1 MLTKTYEMDI
11 NGRRLVL
18 ETGELAQFAN
28 GSVLVKFGDTTILS
42 TATASASERP
52 GMGFFPLTVD
62 YEEKMYSVGRIPG
75 GFFKREG
82 RPTENAILNG
92 RAIDR
97 TIRPLFPED
106 LRRDVVVS
114 NLLLSVDYD
123 FSPKVAALIGTSA
136 ALAISD
142 IPWNGPVAAAQVGL
156 IDGEIIVNPDYDDY
170 CDSELDLYVAGT
182 SEKIMMIEA
191 AADEVPEDVMLAAI
205 EAGHKEIKRVC
216 QLLQQMKDEIGKETF
231 EFASAEASQELHSEI
246 KDRYFDQM
254 SEVVLNPDKS
264 QREAAVAEISKAIS
278 EYLEEKDPE
287 LVGFV
292 GELTEAVEKAA
303 VRHHLTHNQR
313 RVDGRGLDEIRELTA
328 KVDVIPRVHGSSL
341 FSRGQTQVLSV
352 VTLGTLA
359 DSQRFD
365 GVNPEERR
373 RYMHHYNFPAYS
385 VGEARGGRS
394 AGRREIGHGHLAES
408 ALDPVMPSEED
419 FPYSI
424 RCVSEVTMSNGS
436 TSQASVCSS
445 SLALMAAGVPIK
457 KPVAGITC
465 GLMSNPD
472 DDSDYITFVD
482 IQGVEDFYGD
492 MDFKVAGT
500 DDGITAIQ
508 VDMKI
513 DGLTMD
519 IVREALEKTKQA
531 RLHILHVAMNPV
543 IAEAREHLAALAP
556 KIDQIDI
563 PSDKIREIIGSGGKT
578 IRRITEETGT
588 EIDVEE
594 DGPVGHVYIAAT
606 DQESAA
612 EAMKIVRTIAYD
624 PEPGT
629 TFKGTVT
636 RLMNFGAFVEIVPGK
651 EGLVH
656 ISKMS
661 WGRTEKVEDAV
672 SVGDEVQVTVLE
684 VDDQGRLNFSMRD
697 PSEKPE
703 GYTEQQPSR
712 SGGDR
717 RRDDRSRG
725 GRDRD
730 NRSRGRSDRDRDR
743 GDRSRGSDRDSSGG
757 GFRQNRQRPQDNIN
771 KGDRNT
777 REF

>member
-1 MLTKTYEMDI
+1 METKTYELDI
-11 NGRRLVL
+11 NGKQLVL

-28 GSVLVKFGDTTILS
+28 GSVLVKFGETTILS
-42 TATASASERP
+42 TATASDSERP
-52 GMGFFPLTVD
+52 GMSFFPLTVD

-97 TIRPLFPED
+97 TIRPLFPEG

-123 FSPKVAALIGTSA
+123 YSPKVAALIGASA

-156 IDGEIIVNPDYDDY
+156 VEGEIIVNPDYDDF
-170 CDSELDLYVAGT
+170 CDSDLDLYVCGT
-182 SEKIMMIEA
+182 KDKIMMIEA
-191 AADEVPEDVMLAAI
+191 GANEVPEDVMLEAI
-205 EAGHKEIKRVC
+205 EAGHKEIQKVC
-216 QLLQQMKDEIGKETF
+216 QLLQQMRDEIGKETF
-231 EFASAEASQELHSEI
+231 EFDSAGAPEDLQNEI
-246 KDRYFDQM
+246 KDKYFDQM
-254 SEVVLNPDKS
+254 SEAVLNPDKS
-264 QREAAVAEISKAIS
+264 QREAAVAEISKSIS

-287 LVGFV
+287 MVGFTS
-292 GELTEAVEKAA
+292 ELTEGVEKAV
-303 VRHHLTHNQR
+303 VRQHLIRNQR
-313 RVDGRGLDEIRELTA
+313 RVDGRGLDEVRQLTA
-328 KVDVIPRVHGSSL
+328 KIDLIPRVHGSSL

-352 VTLGTLA
+352 VTLGTLS

-385 VGEARGGRS
+385 VGEARGGRG
-394 AGRREIGHGHLAES
+394 AGRREIGHGHLAET
-408 ALDPVMPSEED
+408 ALNPVMPDEED

-465 GLMSNPD
+465 GLMSNPED
-472 DDSDYITFVD
+472 DNDYITFVD

-500 DDGITAIQ
+500 EDGITAIQ

-519 IVREALEKTKQA
+519 VVRDALEKTKQA
-531 RLHILHVAMNPV
+531 RIFILHNAMNPV
-543 IAEAREHLAALAP
+543 ISEARDYLAALAP

-656 ISKMS
+656 ISKMA
-661 WGRTEKVEDAV
+661 WGRTDKVEDVV
-672 SVGDEVQVTVLE
+672 SVGDEVDVTVLE
-684 VDDQGRLNFSMRD
+684 VDDQGRLNLSMRD
-697 PSEKPE
+697 PSQKPE
-703 GYTEQQPSR
+703 GYTEQSTER
-712 SGGDR
+712 RGGGGG

-725 GRDRD
+725 RNDRSRGRD
-730 NRSRGRSDRDRDR
+730 NRSRPAPDK
-743 GDRSRGSDRDSSGG
+743 GSDTG

-771 KGDRNT
+771 KGDRST

>member
-1 MLTKTYEMDI
+1 MTTRTYEI
-11 NGRRLVL
+11 ELNGKPLVL
-18 ETGELAQFAN
+18 ETGELAQFAS
-28 GSVLVKFGDTTILS
+28 GSVLLKFGETTILS

-52 GMGFFPLTVD
+52 GMSFFPLTVD

-97 TIRPLFPED
+97 TIRPLFPEG

-114 NLLLSVDYD
+114 NLLLAVDYD
-123 FSPKVAALIGTSA
+123 FSPKVAALIGSSA

-156 IDGEIIVNPDYDDY
+156 IDGEIIVNPDYEDY
-170 CDSELDLYVAGT
+170 IDSELDLYVAGT

-191 AADEVPEDVMLAAI
+191 GANEVSEELMLEAI
-205 EAGHKEIKRVC
+205 EAGHEEIKKVC
-216 QLLQQMKDEIGKETF
+216 RLLQQMRDEIGQEKF
-231 EFASAEASQELHSEI
+231 EFEAAGPSEELKSEI
-246 KDRYFDQM
+246 KDKFFDEM
-254 SEVVLNPDKS
+254 SEAVLNPDKT
-264 QREAAVAEISKAIS
+264 QREAAVTAIS
-278 EYLEEKDPE
+278 ESISAYLEEKDPE
-287 LVGFV
+287 LVDFTS
-292 GELTEAVEKAA
+292 EITEEVEKAA
-303 VRHHLTHNQR
+303 VRHHLIRNQQ
-313 RVDGRGLDEIRELTA
+313 RVDNRSLDEIRQLTA
-328 KVDVIPRVHGSSL
+328 KIDLIPRVHGSSL
-341 FSRGQTQVLSV
+341 FARGQTQVLSI
-352 VTLGTLA
+352 VTLGTLS
-359 DSQRFD
+359 DCQRFD
-365 GVNPEERR
+365 GVNPVERK
-373 RYMHHYNFPAYS
+373 RYMHQYNFPAYS

-394 AGRREIGHGHLAES
+394 PGRREIGHGHLAEI
-408 ALDPVMPSEED
+408 ALEPVLPDADD

-436 TSQASVCSS
+436 TSQAAVSSS

-457 KPVAGITC
+457 KAVAGITC
-465 GLMSNPD
+465 GLMSNPED
-472 DDSDYITFVD
+472 DNDYITFVD
-482 IQGVEDFYGD
+482 IQGVEDFFGD

-500 DDGITAIQ
+500 EDGITAIQ

-519 IVREALEKTKQA
+519 IIRDALEVTRKG
-531 RLHILHVAMNPV
+531 RLHILETAMNPV
-543 IAEAREHLAALAP
+543 ISEARDHLAALAP

-612 EAMKIVRTIAYD
+612 EAMKIVKTIAYD

-629 TFKGTVT
+629 TFTGTVT

-656 ISKMS
+656 ISKMA
-661 WGRTEKVEDAV
+661 WGHTKKVEDVVEA
-672 SVGDEVQVTVLE
+672 GDKVEVTVLE
-684 VDDQGRLNFSMRD
+684 VDDQGRLNLSMRN

-703 GYTEQQPSR
+703 GYTEQQR
-712 SGGDR
+712 GGGGGGGGR

-725 GRDRD
+725 RD
-730 NRSRGRSDRDRDR
+730 DRRDR
-743 GDRSRGSDRDSSGG
+743 GDRNRGSRNRNDRGSGKDSGG
-757 GFRQNRQRPQDNIN
+757 GFRQNRPRPNDNI
-771 KGDRNT
+771 KSDRNT

>member
-1 MLTKTYEMDI
+1 MITRTYEMDI
-11 NGRRLVL
+11 NGKQLVL

-28 GSVLVKFGDTTILS
+28 GSVLVKFGETNILS
-42 TATASASERP
+42 TATASDSERP
-52 GMGFFPLTVD
+52 GMSFFPLTVD

-97 TIRPLFPED
+97 TIRPLFAEG

-123 FSPKVAALIGTSA
+123 YSPKVAALIGASA

-156 IDGEIIVNPDYDDY
+156 INGKIIVNPDYDDY
-170 CDSELDLYVAGT
+170 CDSELDLFVAGT
-182 SEKIMMIEA
+182 SEKVMMIEA
-191 AADEVPEDVMLAAI
+191 GADEVSEDVMMDAI
-205 EAGHKEIKRVC
+205 EAGHNEVKKVC
-216 QLLQQMKDEIGKETF
+216 RLLQKMRDEIGKETF
-231 EFASAEASQELHSEI
+231 EFDSADAPIDLQNEI
-246 KDRYFDQM
+246 KDKYFDEM
-254 SEVVLNPDKS
+254 SKAVLNPDKS
-264 QREAAVAEISKAIS
+264 QREAAVSHISEAIS
-278 EYLEEKDPE
+278 EYLEEKDSE
-287 LVGFV
+287 LVKYTS
-292 GELTEAVEKAA
+292 ELTETVEKAV
-303 VRHHLTHNQR
+303 VRHHLIHDQR
-313 RVDGRGLDEIRELTA
+313 RVDGRGLDDIRELTA
-328 KVDVIPRVHGSSL
+328 KIDLFPRVHGSSL

-352 VTLGTLA
+352 VTLGTLS

-394 AGRREIGHGHLAES
+394 AGRREIGHGHLAEQ
-408 ALDPVMPSEED
+408 ALDPVMPDEED

-457 KPVAGITC
+457 KAVAGITC
-465 GLMSNPD
+465 GLMSNPED
-472 DDSDYITFVD
+472 DNDYITFVD

-500 DDGITAIQ
+500 EDGITAIQ

-519 IVREALEKTKQA
+519 IIRDALTKTRQA
-531 RLHILHVAMNPV
+531 RLHILQNAMNPV
-543 IAEAREHLAALAP
+543 ISEARENLAALAP

-563 PSDKIREIIGSGGKT
+563 PSDKIREIIGAGGKT

-594 DGPVGHVYIAAT
+594 DGPVGHVYIAAI

-629 TFKGTVT
+629 TFTGTVT

-656 ISKMS
+656 ISKMA
-661 WGRTEKVEDAV
+661 WGHTDKVEDVV
-672 SVGDEVQVTVLE
+672 SVGDEVQITVLE
-684 VDDQGRLNFSMRD
+684 VDDQGRLNLSMRD
-697 PSEKPE
+697 PSQRPE
-703 GYTEQQPSR
+703 GYSEQQSSR
-712 SGGDR
+712 GGKSGGR
-717 RRDDRSRG
+717 RRDDRP
-725 GRDRD
+725 
-730 NRSRGRSDRDRDR
+730 RGRSDRSRSKD
-743 GDRSRGSDRDSSGG
+743 DRSSNRSNSDKDSG
-757 GFRQNRQRPQDNIN
+757 GFRQNRQRPQDNLQKDN
-771 KGDRNT
+771 RTTRN
-777 REF
+777 F

>member
-1 MLTKTYEMDI
+1 MDI
-11 NGRRLVL
+11 NGKQLVL

-28 GSVLVKFGDTTILS
+28 GSVLVKFGETTILS

-52 GMGFFPLTVD
+52 GMDFFPLTVD

-82 RPTENAILNG
+82 RPTESAILNG

-142 IPWNGPVAAAQVGL
+142 IPWKGPVAAAQVGL
-156 IDGEIIVNPDYDDY
+156 IDGEIIVNPSYDDY

-205 EAGHKEIKRVC
+205 EAGHKEIKKIC
-216 QLLQQMKDEIGKETF
+216 QLLQQMRDEIGKETF
-231 EFASAEASQELHSEI
+231 EYDSAAAPQELQNEI
-246 KDRYFDQM
+246 TDKFFGQM
-254 SEVVLNPDKS
+254 SEVVLNPDKA
-264 QREAAVAEISKAIS
+264 QRDAAVAEVSKAIS
-278 EYLEEKDPE
+278 QYLEEKDPE
-287 LVGFV
+287 LVGFAT
-292 GELTEAVEKAA
+292 ELADAVEKAV
-303 VRHHLTHNQR
+303 VRYHLTHNQR
-313 RVDGRGLDEIRELTA
+313 RVDGRALDEIRKLTA
-328 KVDVIPRVHGSSL
+328 KIDLIPRVHGSSL

-408 ALDPVMPSEED
+408 ALNPVMPSEED

-482 IQGVEDFYGD
+482 IQGIEDFFGD

-500 DDGITAIQ
+500 EDGITAIQ

-519 IVREALEKTKQA
+519 IIRDALERTRKA
-531 RLHILHVAMNPV
+531 RLQIINDTMNPV
-543 IAEAREHLAALAP
+543 ISEARDYLAALAP

-629 TFKGTVT
+629 TFTGTVT

-672 SVGDEVQVTVLE
+672 SVGDKVQITVLE
-684 VDDQGRLNFSMRD
+684 VDDQGRLNLSMRD

-712 SGGDR
+712 SGSSSSR
-717 RRDDRSRG
+717 RTDRSRS
-725 GRDRD
+725 DRD
-730 NRSRGRSDRDRDR
+730 NRSRGRSDRDR
-743 GDRSRGSDRDSSGG
+743 GDRSRASDRDSSGG
-757 GFRQNRQRPQDNIN
+757 GFRQNRQRPQDNIS
-771 KGDRNT
+771 KADRNT
-777 REF
+777 RQF

>member
-1 MLTKTYEMDI
+1 MTRTYEMDI
-11 NGRRLVL
+11 NGKQLVL

-28 GSVLVKFGDTTILS
+28 GSVLVKFGETNILS
-42 TATASASERP
+42 TATASDSERP
-52 GMGFFPLTVD
+52 GMSFFPLTVD

-97 TIRPLFPED
+97 TIRPLFAEG

-123 FSPKVAALIGTSA
+123 YSPKVAALIGASA

-156 IDGEIIVNPDYDDY
+156 IDGKIIVNPDYDDY
-170 CDSELDLYVAGT
+170 CDSELDLFVAGT
-182 SEKIMMIEA
+182 SEKVMMIEA
-191 AADEVPEDVMLAAI
+191 GADEVSEDVMMDAI
-205 EAGHKEIKRVC
+205 EAGHNEVKKVC
-216 QLLQQMKDEIGKETF
+216 RLLQKMREEIGKETF
-231 EFASAEASQELHSEI
+231 EFDSADAPIDLQNEI
-246 KDRYFDQM
+246 KDKYFDEM
-254 SEVVLNPDKS
+254 SKAVLNPDKS
-264 QREAAVAEISKAIS
+264 QREAAVSHISEAIS
-278 EYLEEKDPE
+278 EYLEEKDSE
-287 LVGFV
+287 LVKYTS
-292 GELTEAVEKAA
+292 ELTEAVEKAV
-303 VRHHLTHNQR
+303 VRHHLIHDQR
-313 RVDGRGLDEIRELTA
+313 RVDGRGLDDIRELTA
-328 KVDVIPRVHGSSL
+328 KIDLFPRVHGSSL

-352 VTLGTLA
+352 VTLGTLS

-394 AGRREIGHGHLAES
+394 AGRREIGHGHLAEQ
-408 ALDPVMPSEED
+408 ALDPVMPDEED

-457 KPVAGITC
+457 KAVAGITC
-465 GLMSNPD
+465 GLMSNPED
-472 DDSDYITFVD
+472 DNDYITFVD

-500 DDGITAIQ
+500 EDGITAIQ

-519 IVREALEKTKQA
+519 IIRDALTKTRQA
-531 RLHILHVAMNPV
+531 RLHILQNAMNPV
-543 IAEAREHLAALAP
+543 ISEARENLAALAP

-563 PSDKIREIIGSGGKT
+563 PSDKIREIIGAGGKT

-594 DGPVGHVYIAAT
+594 DGPVGHVYIAAI

-629 TFKGTVT
+629 TFTGTVT

-656 ISKMS
+656 ISKMA
-661 WGRTEKVEDAV
+661 WGHTDKVEDVV
-672 SVGDEVQVTVLE
+672 SVGDEVQITVLE
-684 VDDQGRLNFSMRD
+684 VDDQGRLNLSMRD
-697 PSEKPE
+697 PSQRPE
-703 GYTEQQPSR
+703 GYSEQQSSR
-712 SGGDR
+712 GGKSGGR

-725 GRDRD
+725 
-730 NRSRGRSDRDRDR
+730 RSDRSRSKD
-743 GDRSRGSDRDSSGG
+743 DRSSNRSNSDKDSG
-757 GFRQNRQRPQDNIN
+757 GFRQNRQRPQDNLQKDN
-771 KGDRNT
+771 RTTRN
-777 REF
+777 F

>member
-1 MLTKTYEMDI
+1 
-11 NGRRLVL
+11 
-18 ETGELAQFAN
+18 
-28 GSVLVKFGDTTILS
+28 
-42 TATASASERP
+42 
-52 GMGFFPLTVD
+52 
-62 YEEKMYSVGRIPG
+62 
-75 GFFKREG
+75 
-82 RPTENAILNG
+82 
-92 RAIDR
+92 
-97 TIRPLFPED
+97 
-106 LRRDVVVS
+106 
-114 NLLLSVDYD
+114 
-123 FSPKVAALIGTSA
+123 
-136 ALAISD
+136 
-142 IPWNGPVAAAQVGL
+142 
-156 IDGEIIVNPDYDDY
+156 
-170 CDSELDLYVAGT
+170 
-182 SEKIMMIEA
+182 
-191 AADEVPEDVMLAAI
+191 MLAEI
-205 EAGHKEIKRVC
+205 EAGHKEIKKIC

-231 EFASAEASQELHSEI
+231 EFASADAPQDLHNEI
-246 KDRYFDQM
+246 KDKYFDQM
-254 SEVVLNPDKS
+254 NEVILNPDKA
-264 QREAAVAEISKAIS
+264 QREAAVAEISKSIS

-287 LVGFV
+287 LVGFAT
-292 GELTEAVEKAA
+292 ELTEAVEKAA
-303 VRHHLTHNQR
+303 VRHQLTHNQR
-313 RVDGRGLDEIRELTA
+313 RVDGRALDEIRELTA
-328 KVDVIPRVHGSSL
+328 KIDLIPRVHGSSL

-365 GVNPEERR
+365 GVNPEDRR

-385 VGEARGGRS
+385 VGEARGSRS

-457 KPVAGITC
+457 KAVAGITC

-482 IQGVEDFYGD
+482 IQGIEDFYGD

-500 DDGITAIQ
+500 EDGITAIQ

-519 IVREALEKTKQA
+519 IVRDALEKTRKA
-531 RLHILHVAMNPV
+531 RLQILHNTMNPV
-543 IAEAREHLAALAP
+543 IAEARENLAALAP

-588 EIDVEE
+588 DIDVEE

-629 TFKGTVT
+629 SFKGTVT

-656 ISKMS
+656 ISKMA
-661 WGRTEKVEDAV
+661 WGHTEKVEDV
-672 SVGDEVQVTVLE
+672 VEVGDEVFVTVLE
-684 VDDQGRLNFSMRD
+684 VDDQGRLNLSMRD

-703 GYTEQQPSR
+703 GYTEQQTSSS
-712 SGGDR
+712 SGGR

-725 GRDRD
+725 SRD
-730 NRSRGRSDRDRDR
+730 NRSRGRSDRDND
-743 GDRSRGSDRDSSGG
+743 DRSRGSNRDSSGG
-757 GFRQNRQRPQDNIN
+757 GFRQNRQRPQDNI
-771 KGDRNT
+771 KKADRNT
-777 REF
+777 LEI

>member
-1 MLTKTYEMDI
+1 
-11 NGRRLVL
+11 
-18 ETGELAQFAN
+18 
-28 GSVLVKFGDTTILS
+28 
-42 TATASASERP
+42 
-52 GMGFFPLTVD
+52 
-62 YEEKMYSVGRIPG
+62 
-75 GFFKREG
+75 
-82 RPTENAILNG
+82 
-92 RAIDR
+92 
-97 TIRPLFPED
+97 
-106 LRRDVVVS
+106 
-114 NLLLSVDYD
+114 
-123 FSPKVAALIGTSA
+123 
-136 ALAISD
+136 
-142 IPWNGPVAAAQVGL
+142 
-156 IDGEIIVNPDYDDY
+156 
-170 CDSELDLYVAGT
+170 
-182 SEKIMMIEA
+182 
-191 AADEVPEDVMLAAI
+191 
-205 EAGHKEIKRVC
+205 
-216 QLLQQMKDEIGKETF
+216 
-231 EFASAEASQELHSEI
+231 
-246 KDRYFDQM
+246 
-254 SEVVLNPDKS
+254 
-264 QREAAVAEISKAIS
+264 
-278 EYLEEKDPE
+278 
-287 LVGFV
+287 
-292 GELTEAVEKAA
+292 
-303 VRHHLTHNQR
+303 
-313 RVDGRGLDEIRELTA
+313 
-328 KVDVIPRVHGSSL
+328 
-341 FSRGQTQVLSV
+341 
-352 VTLGTLA
+352 
-359 DSQRFD
+359 
-365 GVNPEERR
+365 
-373 RYMHHYNFPAYS
+373 
-385 VGEARGGRS
+385 
-394 AGRREIGHGHLAES
+394 
-408 ALDPVMPSEED
+408 
-419 FPYSI
+419 
-424 RCVSEVTMSNGS
+424 
-436 TSQASVCSS
+436 
-445 SLALMAAGVPIK
+445 
-457 KPVAGITC
+457 
-465 GLMSNPD
+465 
-472 DDSDYITFVD
+472 
-482 IQGVEDFYGD
+482 VEDFYGD

-531 RLHILHVAMNPV
+531 RLHILHEAMNPV

-684 VDDQGRLNFSMRD
+684 VDDQGRLNLSMRD

>member
-1 MLTKTYEMDI
+1 
-11 NGRRLVL
+11 
-18 ETGELAQFAN
+18 
-28 GSVLVKFGDTTILS
+28 
-42 TATASASERP
+42 
-52 GMGFFPLTVD
+52 
-62 YEEKMYSVGRIPG
+62 MYSVGRIPG

-114 NLLLSVDYD
+114 NLLLAVDYD

-142 IPWNGPVAAAQVGL
+142 IPWKGPVAAAQVGL
-156 IDGEIIVNPDYDDY
+156 INGEIIVNPDYDDY

-191 AADEVPEDVMLAAI
+191 AANEVPEDLMLAAI
-205 EAGHKEIKRVC
+205 EAGHKEIKKVC

-231 EFASAEASQELHSEI
+231 EFASADAPQDLHNEI
-246 KDRYFDQM
+246 KDKYFDQM
-254 SEVVLNPDKS
+254 NEVILNPDKA
-264 QREAAVAEISKAIS
+264 QREAAVAEISKSIS

-287 LVGFV
+287 LVGFAT
-292 GELTEAVEKAA
+292 ELTEAVEKAV
-303 VRHHLTHNQR
+303 VRHQLTHNQR
-313 RVDGRGLDEIRELTA
+313 RVDGRALDEIRELTA
-328 KVDVIPRVHGSSL
+328 KIDLIPRVHGSSL

-365 GVNPEERR
+365 GVNPEDRR

-385 VGEARGGRS
+385 VGEARGSRS

-457 KPVAGITC
+457 KAVAGITC

-482 IQGVEDFYGD
+482 IQGIEDFYGD

-500 DDGITAIQ
+500 EDGITAIQ

-519 IVREALEKTKQA
+519 IVRDALEKTRKA
-531 RLHILHVAMNPV
+531 RLQILHNTMNPV
-543 IAEAREHLAALAP
+543 IAEARENLAALAP

-588 EIDVEE
+588 DIDVEE

-629 TFKGTVT
+629 SFKGTVT

-656 ISKMS
+656 ISKMA
-661 WGRTEKVEDAV
+661 WGHTEKVEDV
-672 SVGDEVQVTVLE
+672 VEVGDEVFVTVLE
-684 VDDQGRLNFSMRD
+684 VDDQGRLNLSMRD

-703 GYTEQQPSR
+703 GYTEQQTSSS
-712 SGGDR
+712 SGGR

-725 GRDRD
+725 SRD
-730 NRSRGRSDRDRDR
+730 NRSRGRSDRDND
-743 GDRSRGSDRDSSGG
+743 DRSRGSNRDSSGG
-757 GFRQNRQRPQDNIN
+757 GFRQNRQRPQDNI
-771 KGDRNT
+771 KKADRNT